1 MAVEGGFMS
10 ESLRT
15 VDIIAA
21 KRDSKPLSNAQIST
35 FIKGYADGSIPDY
48 QAAAWCM
55 ATFLNGMSPEET
67 GYLTRAMIDSG
78 EVIDLSGV
86 KGPFVDK
93 HSTGGV
99 GDKISL
105 ILAPVAAACG
115 VRVPMMSGRAL
126 GHTGGTLDKLDSIP
140 GYTTALTPAKFRD
153 GVGGV
158 GFAMT
163 GQSEKVVPADRKMY
177 ALRDVIATVESIPL
191 ITASILSKKFAE
203 GSDALVMDVKC
214 GKGAF
219 MKTPADARALAESLV
234 RTGESLDRRVI
245 AVLTDMSEPL
255 GRMVG
260 NFLEVEES
268 IACLRGEGPP
278 DVMEVTYRLT
288 AWMLI
293 AAGISKDVNEAE
305 ERCRKAVADGSAME
319 KFRSN
324 VEYQGGILG
333 DLDAMYAKARA
344 KFSREIKAESAG
356 FVSEI
361 DAFAVGMA
369 GVALGV
375 GRDTAADP
383 VEALAGIELLK
394 KTGESVVTGD
404 ILMRVW
410 AEDEAKLE
418 AGVQRL
424 DGSVSVGCNAP
435 AERGSLILE
444 EIAPE

>member
-1 MAVEGGFMS
+1 MS
-10 ESLRT
+10 NSLRT

-21 KRDSKPLSNAQIST
+21 KRDSQILSEEQIST
-35 FIKGYADGSIPDY
+35 FIQGYADGSIPDY

-55 ATFLNGMSPEET
+55 ATFLNGMTPEET
-67 GYLTRAMIDSG
+67 GYLTRAMINSG
-78 EVIDLSGV
+78 EVIDLAGV
-86 KGPFVDK
+86 TGPFVDK

-105 ILAPVAAACG
+105 ILAPIAAACG
-115 VRVPMMSGRAL
+115 VKVPMMSGRAL

-140 GYTTALTPAKFRD
+140 GYTTALSPAKFRD
-153 GVGGV
+153 GVGTV

-163 GQSEKVVPADRKMY
+163 GQSERVVPADRKMY

-219 MKTPADARALAESLV
+219 MKTREDARALAQSLV
-234 RTGESLDRRVI
+234 RTGMSLDRRVV

-268 IACLRGEGPP
+268 IACLRGEGPA
-278 DVMEVTYRLT
+278 DVMEVTLRLT
-288 AWMLI
+288 AWMI
-293 AAGISKDVNEAE
+293 VAAGIEKDVLKAE
-305 ERCRKAVADGSAME
+305 ELCRRVIEDGSAMD
-319 KFRSN
+319 KFRAN
-324 VEYQGGILG
+324 VEFQGGRLSE
-333 DLDAMYAKARA
+333 LDAMDGTARA
-344 KFSREIKAESAG
+344 AFSREMKSSDSG
-356 FVSEI
+356 YVGEI

-369 GVALGV
+369 GVDLGV

-383 VEALAGIELLK
+383 VEAMAGIELLK
-394 KTGESVVTGD
+394 KTGEKVEPGD
-404 ILMRVW
+404 VLMRLW
-410 AEDEAKLE
+410 GEDEAKIDTALS
-418 AGVQRL
+418 RL
-424 DGSVSVGCNAP
+424 QGSVVLGSSAP
-435 AERGSLILE
+435 QPRKSLILE

>member
-1 MAVEGGFMS
+1 MS

-21 KRDSKPLSNAQIST
+21 KRDSMSLSEAQISA
-35 FIKGYADGSIPDY
+35 FIKGYADGVIPDY

-67 GYLTRAMIDSG
+67 GYLTRAMINSG
-78 EVIDLSGV
+78 EVIDLAGV
-86 KGPFVDK
+86 EGPFVDK

-105 ILAPVAAACG
+105 VLAPIAAACG

-140 GYTTALTPAKFRD
+140 GYTTALTPARFRD

-163 GQSEKVVPADRKMY
+163 GQSERVVPADRKMY

-219 MKTPADARALAESLV
+219 MKTPEDARALAESLV

-268 IACLRGEGPP
+268 IACLRGEGPA

-288 AWMLI
+288 AWMLV
-293 AAGISKDVNEAE
+293 AAGISKNVNEAV
-305 ERCRKAVADGSAME
+305 ERCRTAVADGSAMA
-319 KFRSN
+319 KFREN
-324 VEYQGGILG
+324 VEYQGGDLAA
-333 DLDAMYAKARA
+333 LDAMVGTARG
-344 KFSREIKAESAG
+344 KYSREILAESAG
-356 FVSEI
+356 YVTEI

-394 KTGESVVTGD
+394 KTGEAVIIGD

-410 AEDEAKLE
+410 AEDEKKLD
-418 AGVQRL
+418 AGVARL
-424 DGSVSVGCNAP
+424 DGSLSVGCCAP
-435 AERGSLILE
+435 AERSSLILE

>member
-1 MAVEGGFMS
+1 MAVKGGFMS

>member
-1 MAVEGGFMS
+1 MD

-21 KRDSKPLSNAQIST
+21 KRDSKALSEAQIST

-86 KGPFVDK
+86 QGPFVDK

-105 ILAPVAAACG
+105 ILAPIAAACG

-140 GYTTALTPAKFRD
+140 GYTTALTPERFRD
-153 GVGGV
+153 GVGEV

-163 GQSEKVVPADRKMY
+163 GQSDKVVPADRKMY
-177 ALRDVIATVESIPL
+177 ALRDVIAAVESIPL

-203 GSDALVMDVKC
+203 GSEALVMDVKC

-219 MKTPADARALAESLV
+219 MKTRDDARALAESLV

-268 IACLRGEGPP
+268 IASLRGEGPA
-278 DVMEVTYRLT
+278 DVMEVTYRLS
-288 AWMLI
+288 AWMLV
-293 AAGISKDVNEAE
+293 AAGISKDVHEAE
-305 ERCRKAVADGSAME
+305 ERCRAVVADGSAMA
-319 KFRSN
+319 KFREN
-324 VEYQGGILG
+324 VVYQGGN
-333 DLDAMYAKARA
+333 LDELDSMCGKARA
-344 KFSREIKAESAG
+344 KYSREIVAESSG
-356 FVSEI
+356 YVSEI

-369 GVALGV
+369 GVSLGV

-394 KTGESVVTGD
+394 KTGESVTGGD
-404 ILMRVW
+404 VLMRVW
-410 AEDEAKLE
+410 AEDEARLE
-418 AGVQRL
+418 AGVERL
-424 DGSVSVGCNAP
+424 EGSVIVGRSAP
-435 AERGSLILE
+435 AGRGSLILE

>member
-1 MAVEGGFMS
+1 MAIEGGFMS
-10 ESLRT
+10 KSLRT
-15 VDIIAA
+15 VDIIAD
-21 KRDSKPLSNAQIST
+21 KRDSKSLSEKQIST
-35 FIKGYADGSIPDY
+35 FIQGYADESIPDY

-55 ATFLNGMSPEET
+55 ATFLNGMTPEET
-67 GYLTRAMIDSG
+67 GYLTRAMINSG
-78 EVIDLSGV
+78 EVIDLSGIS
-86 KGPFVDK
+86 GPFVDK

-105 ILAPVAAACG
+105 ILAPIAAACG
-115 VRVPMMSGRAL
+115 VKVPMMSGRAL
-126 GHTGGTLDKLDSIP
+126 GHTGGTLDKLDTIP
-140 GYTTALTPAKFRD
+140 GYTSALSPTRFRD
-153 GVGGV
+153 GVGSV

-163 GQSEKVVPADRKMY
+163 GQSERVVPADRKMY

-219 MKTPADARALAESLV
+219 MKTPEDARALAESLV
-234 RTGESLDRRVI
+234 RTGESLDRRVV

-268 IACLRGEGPP
+268 IACLRGEGPA
-278 DVMEVTYRLT
+278 DVMEVTLRLT
-288 AWMLI
+288 AWMI
-293 AAGISKDVNEAE
+293 VAAGIEKDVAVAD
-305 ERCRKAVADGSAME
+305 ERCLAAIADGSAMA
-319 KFRSN
+319 KFRDN
-324 VEYQGGILG
+324 VEFQGGRLAE
-333 DLDAMYAKARA
+333 LDAMDGSARA
-344 KFSREIKAESAG
+344 KYSRDVKAAEAG
-356 FVSEI
+356 FVTEI

-383 VEALAGIELLK
+383 VEAMAGIEMIK
-394 KTGESVVTGD
+394 KTGESVAAGD
-404 ILMRVW
+404 TLMKLW
-410 AEDEAKLE
+410 AEDEARLE
-418 AGVQRL
+418 AGALRL
-424 DGSVSVGCNAP
+424 EGSVCIGSKVP
-435 AERGSLILE
+435 PMRGSLILE

>member
-1 MAVEGGFMS
+1 MAAEGGIMS

-21 KRDSKPLSNAQIST
+21 KRDSRPLSNAQIST
-35 FIKGYADGSIPDY
+35 FIKGYATGDIPDY

-55 ATFLNGMSPEET
+55 ATFLNGMTPEET

-78 EVIDLSGV
+78 EVIDLSGIS
-86 KGPFVDK
+86 GPFVDK

-105 ILAPVAAACG
+105 ILAPIAAACG
-115 VRVPMMSGRAL
+115 VKVPMMSGRAL

-140 GYTTALTPAKFRD
+140 GYTTALTPIRFRD
-153 GVGGV
+153 GVGSV

-163 GQSEKVVPADRKMY
+163 GQSERVVPADRKMY

-219 MKTPADARALAESLV
+219 MKTTDDARALAESLV
-234 RTGESLDRRVI
+234 RTGESLDRRVV

-268 IACLRGEGPP
+268 IACLRGEGPE
-278 DVMEVTYRLT
+278 DVMEVTLRLT
-288 AWMLI
+288 AWMI
-293 AAGISKDVNEAE
+293 VAAGLEKDVAAAE
-305 ERCRKAVADGSAME
+305 ERCRKVIADGSAMD
-319 KFRSN
+319 KFRAN
-324 VEYQGGILG
+324 VEFQGGKLSE
-333 DLDAMYAKARA
+333 LDAMDGKARA
-344 KFSREIKAESAG
+344 EYSREIKASKSG
-356 FVSEI
+356 YVTEI

-383 VEALAGIELLK
+383 VEAMAGIELLK
-394 KTGESVVTGD
+394 KTGDSVAPGD
-404 ILMRVW
+404 VLMRIW
-410 AEDEAKLE
+410 AEDESRLE
-418 AGVQRL
+418 SGVSRL
-424 DGSVSVGCNAP
+424 DASMTVGTKAP
-435 AERGSLILE
+435 PLRKSLILE